1 MTPEIVSEGF
11 VQRGVAQASIDGVI
25 LGAQVGFAAQ
35 VVAAGLVE
43 NKRLFQQAHIFG
55 DGVVSCACALVFQR
69 IGDVVNGNAVAGF
82 AQ

>member
-1 MTPEIVSEGF
+1 MSEIVSERF
-11 VQRGVAQASIDGVI
+11 VQRGVAQAGIDGVI

-43 NKRLFQQAHIFG
+43 NRRLFQQVYIFG
-55 DGVVSCACALVFQR
+55 DSVVAYACALVFQR
-69 IGDVVNGNAVAGF
+69 IGDVVNENAVARF